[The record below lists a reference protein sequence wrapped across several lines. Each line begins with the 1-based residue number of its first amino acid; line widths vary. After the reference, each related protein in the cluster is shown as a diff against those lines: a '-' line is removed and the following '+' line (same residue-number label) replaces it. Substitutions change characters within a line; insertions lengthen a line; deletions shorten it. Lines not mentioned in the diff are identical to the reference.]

1 MLDII
6 NINCKYGEDKI
17 FDSLTINDIKPG
29 LNFIIGRS
37 GCGKSSLVKL
47 IMGIIPLD
55 EGEIAFNGAKITDF
69 EDFRSKYVSYVF
81 QESMLIPYFTIKE
94 NLLMISN
101 DINKIKKVLS
111 SLYLIDK
118 INDYPRNLSGGEKQR
133 INIARAILKKSFIN
147 IFDEPTSS
155 VNKNLK
161 EEIMEL
167 IRKEFSDTI
176 VIIISHNNLLISK
189 YADRIID
196 LENKKDIVINTLKER
211 MSFETGLKPSLLS
224 LTLKSYTTRSK
235 APFIVISMVL
245 LIVILS
251 LSLFSGIENY
261 IDYNI
266 KRKPDYNYFYL
277 SNGENI
283 ISKINDIYNIQI
295 VENYREYMLINY
307 RQKIKTIDNKNINDF
322 FEIKISSKLKNT
334 SINNKFFNLINSNY
348 IKINDK
354 KIELEIINDGELY
367 TSPAIYF
374 NYDQLK
380 EYLGI
385 IQTQEICFKTDQYK
399 EVYKYL
405 ISNYKN
411 KYSLDINKDDVVF
424 DNSTIMINESLKP
437 FMNSIHTIIM
447 LLSYSILVMAFSFI
461 RTLVTYNINI
471 RADEIKVYHY
481 FGYKNKDRIVLYEIL
496 ILIGISLSLSLLI
509 SLFLCPIINNIT
521 PFILHE
527 RFSLIRIDSRV
538 IAVLMIIIFILIN
551 LLIIENKIE
560 NKNKNKTKKPLKI

>member
-196 LENKKDIVINTLKER
+196 LENKKEIVINKSKER
-211 MSFETGLKPSLLS
+211 KPFETGSKPSLLS

-538 IAVLMIIIFILIN
+538 IAVLMIIIFMLIN